1 MFLLGKH
8 MNVHVKYSISTGA
21 FSVLGMYNMWR
32 YPWAIIKNSCSLMQ
46 HWWWGVCSANFS
58 NTLMPHLHIF
68 RHLYGWWL
76 DHFPQQSLAML
87 DNAPLVKNFSQ
98 YPNYTFSGTTWNN
111 FLLSNCLLLEKR
123 LNPNSLHPPFSGCR
137 EWECSPWASLSPGLT
152 PPVPFS
158 CPSSDLSSRAFTNF
172 VALLWMGWPQVSGT
186 GNNHSL
192 LWIWEAQGH

>member
-1 MFLLGKH
+1 
-8 MNVHVKYSISTGA
+8 
-21 FSVLGMYNMWR
+21 
-32 YPWAIIKNSCSLMQ
+32 
-46 HWWWGVCSANFS
+46 
-58 NTLMPHLHIF
+58 
-68 RHLYGWWL
+68 
-76 DHFPQQSLAML
+76 ML
-87 DNAPLVKNFSQ
+87 DNAPLVKNFSH

-172 VALLWMGWPQVSGT
+172 VALLWMGWPQVSGR

-192 LWIWEAQGH
+192 LWIWEYCKIMGIAWSEGQNLKLSASLASLWRERTESRELDWYIFFTVVRSQCPFNCVISQFTLLIFRTFREHLCL